1 MSPWLLVP
9 GAVVLFF
16 GFVVFFGAPYL
27 PTLTPQVRAAF
38 DLLRLRPGDTL
49 LELGCGDG
57 KVLLAAAER
66 GCRAVGIELNPLL
79 AVIAWLRTRKYRGR
93 VIVRCGNFWRMQW
106 PESDAVYTFLLNRY
120 MPELDKRMREQGGKL
135 ASVAFQV
142 PGREPAAEQNGVF
155 LYDYRKP

>member
-93 VIVRCGNFWRMQW
+93 VIVRCGNFWRMRW